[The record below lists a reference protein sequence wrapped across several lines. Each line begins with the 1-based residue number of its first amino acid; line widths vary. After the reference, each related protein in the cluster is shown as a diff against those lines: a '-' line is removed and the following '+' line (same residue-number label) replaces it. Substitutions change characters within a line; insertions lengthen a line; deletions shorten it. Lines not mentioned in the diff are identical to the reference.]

1 MNAVLP
7 AKTGAPKGYLSD
19 DAKRKFTI
27 TTGILGAVFFF
38 GQMIVP
44 FVIMM
49 VLMPMSMFFNGPLFR
64 FADVARGTF
73 WNGRVWCVERSESPK
88 RTPESSTA
96 LASFALGAQEEPEKA
111 AFLPP
116 EDAWLLPGDD
126 RLWIISSGA
135 VRSYDEGQ
143 ISTVTPRETLGD
155 ISRPFMYD
163 GHPAVIEERPPGQ
176 ALRVFIDG
184 EWQRRASFRLSTDEA
199 GAPVLRHLQAVTSPG
214 KLSLFFRFG
223 DTLYY
228 RETLPIQEEDD
239 WQSWEPVSK
248 VEDNWVAV
256 SLAGEPAVFRC
267 TAEDMN
273 AMIVGLKRAG
283 NMWEP
288 FFTHSTGFVA
298 RMGVYPL
305 GGPGEFVLVRETFP
319 GSIRAI
325 EVKDGEVVR
334 EMKYGDGFPFPFPF
348 AIMFVPYGCM
358 LIMPLV
364 LAFILSVQMRKYRVC
379 EHVAGTAKVPFAP
392 LSRRALAQVIDSIF
406 LGAPIIVG
414 SIILASTFA
423 DMEDMLLFSLWRMF
437 AMFGLFFGGILW
449 ALIGLLIFSCLEGSL
464 GWTPGKWVMGIR
476 VVGTDLR
483 PCGFG
488 RALVRNLLKFVD
500 GFFNFMVGILLV
512 ALTDNWQRLG
522 DLAARTVVIRAGEGS
537 LLGKAPP
544 FVPPEE
550 IQIER

>member
-7 AKTGAPKGYLSD
+7 GSGGAPRGYLSD
-19 DAKRKFTI
+19 EAKRKFTI

-49 VLMPMSMFFNGPLFR
+49 VLMPVSFFFNESLFR
-64 FADVARGTF
+64 SADVRRGTF
-73 WNGRVWCVERSESPK
+73 WNGRVWYVERSESFKPAS
-88 RTPESSTA
+88 ESSTA
-96 LASFALGAQEEPEKA
+96 LVSFALGGDEQPQRA

-116 EDAWLLPGDD
+116 EDAWLLPGDG
-126 RLWIISSGA
+126 RLWIISSSA
-135 VRSYDEGQ
+135 VRFYDGNQ
-143 ISTVTPRETLGD
+143 ISTVTPQETLGD
-155 ISRPFMYD
+155 ISRPFIYD

-184 EWQRRASFRLSTDEA
+184 QWQKRASFRLSADEA
-199 GAPVLRHLQAVTSPG
+199 GAPVLKHLQAVTSPG
-214 KLSLFFRFG
+214 KLSVFFRFG

-228 RETLPIQEEDD
+228 RDTLPIQEEDD

-248 VEDNWVAV
+248 VEGSWAAV

-273 AMIVGLKRAG
+273 AMIVGLKKSD
-283 NMWEP
+283 NTWEP
-288 FFTHSTGFVA
+288 FFTHSTGFVTW
-298 RMGVYPL
+298 MGVYPL

-325 EVKDGEVVR
+325 EVKEGEVVR
-334 EMKYGDGFPFPFPF
+334 EMKYGDGFPFPFTLMP
-348 AIMFVPYGCM
+348 IMFVPHACM
-358 LIMPLV
+358 LLMPLV
-364 LAFILSVQMRKYRVC
+364 LAFILSAQMRKYRVC
-379 EHVAGTAKVPFAP
+379 EHVAGTARVAFAP
-392 LSRRALAQVIDSIF
+392 LSRRALAQIIDSIF

-414 SIILASTFA
+414 AIIFMSTFA
-423 DMEDMLLFSLWRMF
+423 DMMEETLSPLPMLAF
-437 AMFGLFFGGILW
+437 FGFFLGGILW
-449 ALIGLLIFSCLEGSL
+449 GLIGLLIFSCLEGSW

-488 RALVRNLLKFVD
+488 RALVRNLLKCVD

-512 ALTDNWQRLG
+512 ALTDKWQRLG
-522 DLAARTVVIRAGEGS
+522 DLAARTVVISAGEGS
-537 LLGKAPP
+537 LSNGEPP
-544 FVPPEE
+544 PVPPEE
-550 IQIER
+550 IRIER